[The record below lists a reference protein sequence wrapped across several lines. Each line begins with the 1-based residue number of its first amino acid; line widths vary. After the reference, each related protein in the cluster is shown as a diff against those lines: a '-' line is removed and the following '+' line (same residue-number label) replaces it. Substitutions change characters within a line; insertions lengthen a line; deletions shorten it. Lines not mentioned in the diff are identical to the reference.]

1 MSRKRNRRQFLQS
14 AAQGTAALAAAGFT
28 PYWLTASVAKAQEEA
43 KNDRHVIGCI
53 GTGDRWNGA
62 IGPQIKRYGDIV
74 AVCDVDKK
82 HLEGNGLRVAPMA
95 QMYNDY
101 RHVLD
106 RNDIDVVTIVTPDH
120 WHSKIAIEAMQAGK
134 DVYCEKP
141 LTLTIDEGKKI
152 CQVLK
157 QTNRVFQVGTQQ
169 RSEFD
174 TYRRPP
180 NAAPVARKEGTPEG
194 AGGQASKDEQPAP
207 FFRQQFLLAVALAQS
222 GKLGKLQ
229 KITCSIGGTAP
240 SPPLPKVEVPEGLNW
255 EMWQG
260 QTPLVDFVQ
269 GGASPSNRAYP
280 AGRTH
285 YEFRWWYEYSGGK
298 LTDWGAHH
306 IDIAQWAMAMDQS
319 GPTSVEP
326 TSAEMPV
333 PFEKGRP
340 TVDNQY
346 NTAKKF
352 TVTAQYP
359 NGVPLIVRD
368 GPSNGLWI
376 QGDKAEIFVS
386 RGELRDVTGTVVA
399 ELRDNPIAEEVLVNL
414 CKGKKPGN
422 HMANFIE
429 CVRDRSL
436 PISDVFTHHRTMTT
450 CHLANIA
457 IRLNRPIK
465 WDADKEEIVG
475 DSEANGWL
483 AREQRKGYEI
493 KV

>member
-1 MSRKRNRRQFLQS
+1 MSRKQSRRQFLQS
-14 AAQGTAALAAAGFT
+14 AAQGVTAATVAGFT
-28 PYWLTASVAKAQEEA
+28 PYWLTASVAKAQEAA

-62 IGPQIKRYGDIV
+62 IGPQIRNFGDIV
-74 AVCDVDKK
+74 AICDVDKN
-82 HLEGNGLRVAPMA
+82 HLEGNGLRVAPKA
-95 QMYNDY
+95 KTYEDY
-101 RHVLD
+101 RRVLD
-106 RNDIDVVTIVTPDH
+106 RNDIDVVSIVVPDH

-152 CQVLK
+152 VEALK

-169 RSEFD
+169 RSEFS
-174 TYRRPP
+174 TYPRSF
-180 NAAPVARKEGTPEG
+180 
-194 AGGQASKDEQPAP
+194 GGQPGP
-207 FFRQQFLLAVALAQS
+207 RQEGLPDGGGNEGPNDQTGPNFHYQFLVAVALAQS
-222 GKLGKLQ
+222 GRLGKLQ

-240 SPPLPKVEVPEGLNW
+240 SEKLPKVPVPDGLNW

-269 GGASPSNRAYP
+269 GGQSPSNRAYP

-306 IDIAQWAMAMDQS
+306 IDISQWAMGMDHS

-346 NTAKKF
+346 NTAKRF
-352 TVTAQYP
+352 TVTCQYP
-359 NGVPLIVRD
+359 NDVTLIVRD
-368 GPSNGLWI
+368 GPNNGIWM
-376 QGDKAEIFVS
+376 QGDKGEIFVS
-386 RGELRDVTGTVVA
+386 RNVLRDEKGTAVA
-399 ELRDNPIAEEVLVNL
+399 ELRDKPIPFDTIVKL

-429 CVRDRSL
+429 CVRDRSM
-436 PISDVFTHHRTMTT
+436 PISDVYTHHRTMTT

-465 WDADKEEIVG
+465 WDAEKEQIVG
-475 DSEANGWL
+475 DNEANGWL
-483 AREQRKGYEI
+483 AREQRKGYEV